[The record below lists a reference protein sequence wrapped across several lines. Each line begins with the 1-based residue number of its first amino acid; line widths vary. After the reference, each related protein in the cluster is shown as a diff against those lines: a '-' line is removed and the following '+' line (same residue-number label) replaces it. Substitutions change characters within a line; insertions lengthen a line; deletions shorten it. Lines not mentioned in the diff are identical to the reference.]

1 MGLRFISYLQKGT
14 GSGVPPAST
23 NVVSGGRGGKLKGV
37 AKSIQQGGG
46 GISKVLP
53 LSLATT
59 YLVKYHAEGV
69 KAVKFGHDAP
79 HSDF

>member
-1 MGLRFISYLQKGT
+1 MRPRFISYLQKET
-14 GSGVPPAST
+14 GSGVTPAST
-23 NVVSGGRGGKLKGV
+23 NVVSGGKGGKLGGA
-37 AKSIQQGGG
+37 AKSIQKGEG

-53 LSLATT
+53 LRLATT
-59 YLVKYHAEGV
+59 NLVKYHAEGV